1 MKLKNAQSTKRGPWL
16 ELELLIS
23 KLRNDIHFSKC
34 VILGLL
40 LWDQSPLSNLCKQ
53 YLKYLYT
60 KEKGHSPYDNDDHDV
75 LYIHKHNEA
84 NMVGNLYIT
93 CAY

>member
-1 MKLKNAQSTKRGPWL
+1 M
-16 ELELLIS
+16 
-23 KLRNDIHFSKC
+23 
-34 VILGLL
+34 
-40 LWDQSPLSNLCKQ
+40 
-53 YLKYLYT
+53 